1 MINYENNYINGE
13 KNLNEI
19 IEIQLYLKTSSY
31 HLAASKFHM
40 AKIKYFNKSYDE
52 AQKYAL
58 DAKNLFQN
66 YNKNKKEGIII
77 ILIAKIRINKKR
89 ILLNKK

>member
-1 MINYENNYINGE
+1 
-13 KNLNEI
+13 
-19 IEIQLYLKTSSY
+19 
-31 HLAASKFHM
+31 M